1 MMEHSVR
8 TIGNYAFETLDL
20 TNSLPQLY
28 EIGENVSAPMQKLP
42 ALQVVEIQSLSKLQ
56 IRKALIYFEVLT
68 QVEEAIAE
76 ESQETQDSWYST
88 RRIQRDDK
96 FLNEIAKKL
105 HFTDRQLDFIFE
117 MGVSL

>member
-1 MMEHSVR
+1 MEHSVH
-8 TIGNYAFETLDL
+8 TIGNFAFETMDL

-28 EIGENVSAPMQKLP
+28 DKDENVSSSMQPLP
-42 ALQVVEIQSLSKLQ
+42 ALEAMEIQSLSKLQ
-56 IRKALIYFEVLT
+56 MRKALIYFEVLS
-68 QVEEAIAE
+68 QVEEAIAH

-88 RRIQRDDK
+88 KRIQRDDI